1 MRKKSMWME
10 ELPNGKYKF
19 FERYKDPY
27 TEKWKR
33 VSVTLSSGTSRAKKE
48 AQKLL
53 DDKIE
58 NVLQKLTTSSAL
70 FHTVFSEWWEF
81 HQKQIKLSTY
91 KTMLATYNRILDKVE
106 KGTKDRKYGC
116 PIDSKGMLDTEEWTY
131 TQKYRVKSVLNVFF
145 DYAIDQGFIEN
156 NPARKAKLPRRK
168 QSLQQIKNAKD
179 KYLEPKEYKAILK
192 ELYRK
197 DITLRYALA
206 CEFMILNGCRV
217 GELAGLTLD
226 KYHKE
231 TKTLDIHTTFN
242 RYIPDDDGPKTF
254 ASFRTT
260 HLTERE
266 IEILDQIIELNRL
279 SESTDKNWFKSDRI
293 FVTNTGKPIHSSILS
308 KSLQRANERLKKPI
322 PKHISPHIFRH
333 TTISILAENKIP
345 LKTIMDRVG
354 HSDSEVTTS
363 IYTHVT
369 KNMKDEAINVL
380 DKVMKNIL

>member
-1 MRKKSMWME
+1 MWME

-33 VSVTLSSGTSRAKKE
+33 VSVTLDSGSARAKKE
-48 AQKLL
+48 AQKQL
-53 DDKIE
+53 DDKIK
-58 NVLQKLTTSSAL
+58 NVLQKLTTASAF

-91 KTMLATYNRILDKVE
+91 KTMLATYNKILDKVE
-106 KGTKDRKYGC
+106 KGTKIENMDVRL
-116 PIDSKGMLDTEEWTY
+116 IQRMLDTEEWTY

-168 QSLQQIKNAKD
+168 QSLQQIKDAKD

-231 TKTLDIHTTFN
+231 SKTLDIHTTFN

-322 PKHISPHIFRH
+322 PKHLSPHIFRH

>member
-1 MRKKSMWME
+1 M
-10 ELPNGKYKF
+10 
-19 FERYKDPY
+19 
-27 TEKWKR
+27 
-33 VSVTLSSGTSRAKKE
+33 
-48 AQKLL
+48 
-53 DDKIE
+53 
-58 NVLQKLTTSSAL
+58 
-70 FHTVFSEWWEF
+70 
-81 HQKQIKLSTY
+81 
-91 KTMLATYNRILDKVE
+91 
-106 KGTKDRKYGC
+106 
-116 PIDSKGMLDTEEWTY
+116 
-131 TQKYRVKSVLNVFF
+131 
-145 DYAIDQGFIEN
+145 
-156 NPARKAKLPRRK
+156 
-168 QSLQQIKNAKD
+168 QQIKNAKD

-192 ELYRK
+192 ERYRK

-217 GELAGLTLD
+217 GEL
-226 KYHKE
+226 
-231 TKTLDIHTTFN
+231 N

-254 ASFRTT
+254 TTFRTT

-266 IEILDQIIELNRL
+266 IEILDQMIELNQL
-279 SESTDKNWFKSDRI
+279 SEDTDPNWYKSARI

-322 PKHISPHIFRH
+322 PKQLSPHIFRH

-380 DKVMKNIL
+380 DKVMKNLL

>member
-1 MRKKSMWME
+1 MDVR
-10 ELPNGKYKF
+10 LIQ
-19 FERYKDPY
+19 R
-27 TEKWKR
+27 
-33 VSVTLSSGTSRAKKE
+33 L
-48 AQKLL
+48 
-53 DDKIE
+53 
-58 NVLQKLTTSSAL
+58 
-70 FHTVFSEWWEF
+70 
-81 HQKQIKLSTY
+81 
-91 KTMLATYNRILDKVE
+91 
-106 KGTKDRKYGC
+106 
-116 PIDSKGMLDTEEWTY
+116 LDTEEWTY
-131 TQKYRVKSVLNVFF
+131 TKKYRVKSILKVFF
-145 DYAIDQGFIEN
+145 DYTIDQGFLEN
-156 NPARKAKLPRRK
+156 NPARKAKLPRKK

-192 ELYRK
+192 ELYRE

-231 TKTLDIHTTFN
+231 TKTLDIHKTFN

-260 HLTERE
+260 HLTKRE
-266 IEILDQIIELNRL
+266 VEILDQMIKLNHL
-279 SESTDKNWFKSDRI
+279 SESTDKNWYKSDRI
-293 FVTNTGKPIHSSILS
+293 FVTNTGKPVHSSILS
-308 KSLQRANERLKKPI
+308 KSLQRANERLKNPI

-363 IYTHVT
+363 IYTHIT

>member
-1 MRKKSMWME
+1 MDGR
-10 ELPNGKYKF
+10 LIQ
-19 FERYKDPY
+19 R
-27 TEKWKR
+27 
-33 VSVTLSSGTSRAKKE
+33 L
-48 AQKLL
+48 
-53 DDKIE
+53 
-58 NVLQKLTTSSAL
+58 
-70 FHTVFSEWWEF
+70 
-81 HQKQIKLSTY
+81 
-91 KTMLATYNRILDKVE
+91 
-106 KGTKDRKYGC
+106 
-116 PIDSKGMLDTEEWTY
+116 LDTEEWTY
-131 TQKYRVKSVLNVFF
+131 TQKYRVKSILKVFF
-145 DYAIDQGFIEN
+145 DYAIDQGFLEN
-156 NPARKAKLPRRK
+156 NPARKAKFPRKK
-168 QSLQQIKNAKD
+168 QSLQQIKNAKN

-197 DITLRYALA
+197 DITLSYALA

-226 KYHKE
+226 KYNKDS
-231 TKTLDIHTTFN
+231 KTLDIHTTFN
-242 RYIPDDDGPKTF
+242 RYIPDDDGTKTF

-260 HLTERE
+260 HLTKRVV
-266 IEILDQIIELNRL
+266 EILDQMIELNL
-279 SESTDKNWFKSDRI
+279 LNESTDKNWYKSDRF
-293 FVTNTGKPIHSSILS
+293 FVTNTGRPIHSSILC

-333 TTISILAENKIP
+333 TTISILAENRIP